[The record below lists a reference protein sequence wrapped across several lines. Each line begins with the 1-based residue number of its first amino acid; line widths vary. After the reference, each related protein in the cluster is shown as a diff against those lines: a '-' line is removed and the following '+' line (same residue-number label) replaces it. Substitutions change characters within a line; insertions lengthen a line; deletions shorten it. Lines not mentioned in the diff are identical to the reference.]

1 MKLLICCLLLFF
13 FTFCFSQT
21 KSVNFSA
28 IDWRVGN
35 IECTSPD
42 TLSQLLTEPYTTDL
56 EKVRSIFRWITEHIE
71 YNTLRFQPYHT
82 IYHDDGAESAED
94 SLPGLRSLDE
104 RVARIV
110 LKRKQ
115 TVCAG
120 YARLFKALCDFA
132 GIKSEII
139 TGYAKTN
146 LNASKQFKC
155 NHNWNAVF
163 IDSNWYL
170 LDATWASG
178 YLSFSGTQFIK
189 DYNDYYFLTP
199 PKYFIEDHYPED
211 VRWTL
216 LDNPPTISEFKNS
229 PFKQT
234 AFDHYKIISYS
245 PAKGVIHMHVGD
257 SIKIE
262 LQTNDEKKTLSL
274 SDVTS
279 PDSIQIA
286 AADSSSLIN
295 KTAVINGDHISCTYY
310 ATSQNPQW
318 LQIIYKGDIILR
330 YKLNIEREPFNFPPI
345 KIKDIVAKN

>member
-1 MKLLICCLLLFF
+1 MKLLICCCLLLFF
-13 FTFCFSQT
+13 NPGFSQKRIT
-21 KSVNFSA
+21 NFSA
-28 IDWRVGN
+28 IDWRGEN
-35 IECTSPD
+35 IQSNSPD
-42 TLSQLLTEPYTTDL
+42 TLAQLLTAPYATDL

-71 YNTLRFQPYHT
+71 YNTLRFQPYKT
-82 IYHDDGAESAED
+82 VYYDDGIESEED

-120 YARLFKALCDFA
+120 YARLFKTLCDFA

-146 LNASKQFKC
+146 LNSSKQFKC
-155 NHNWNAVF
+155 NHNWNAVL
-163 IDSNWYL
+163 IDSSWYL

-178 YLSFSGTQFIK
+178 YLSFSGTEFIK

-199 PKYFIEDHYPED
+199 PKYFIQDHYPED

-229 PFKQT
+229 PFKL
-234 AFDHYKIISYS
+234 APFNRYKIISCS
-245 PAKGVIHMHVGD
+245 PAKGIIETHVGD
-257 SIKIE
+257 SIKID
-262 LQTNDEKKTLSL
+262 LQIDDEKKTLSL
-274 SDVTS
+274 TDITS
-279 PDSIQIA
+279 PDSTQIA
-286 AADSSSLIN
+286 AVDSSALTN
-295 KTAVINGDHISCTYY
+295 KTAIINGDHISCIYY
-310 ATSQNPQW
+310 ATSQNAQW
-318 LQIIYKGDIILR
+318 LQVIYKGDIILR
-330 YKLNIEREPFNFPPI
+330 YKLNIEKEPFNYPMI